1 MTRFQSL
8 GCWGLAVVHSA
19 DPGYGNVYR
28 VDNPKASF
36 IQLGNSLSGGK
47 AGDKFGSFVLF
58 SPHFNLLA
66 MLEVAMVILDMAIST
81 GSMNQHHYL
90 YSLVTPLSVAKMVI
104 GLIDVVYLRL
114 IQPE

>member
-1 MTRFQSL
+1 MGGKDGDRFGRSLTVIFTRFQSL

-19 DPGYGNVYR
+19 DPGYVNVYR

-47 AGDKFGSFVLF
+47 AGDKFGRSVLF

-66 MLEVAMVILDMAIST
+66 
-81 GSMNQHHYL
+81 
-90 YSLVTPLSVAKMVI
+90 I
-104 GLIDVVYLRL
+104 GAN
-114 IQPE
+114 